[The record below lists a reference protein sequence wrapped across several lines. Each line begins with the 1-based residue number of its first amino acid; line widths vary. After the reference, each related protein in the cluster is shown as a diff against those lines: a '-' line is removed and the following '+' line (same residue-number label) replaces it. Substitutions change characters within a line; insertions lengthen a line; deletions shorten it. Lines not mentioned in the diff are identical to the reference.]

1 MKIGLLSDTHNNVT
15 NTQAALDIFRAQ
27 GIITLLHC
35 GDITRPQ
42 LVSLFAGW
50 DVTFVLGNV
59 DEDVA
64 GLSAAARAIGAPPPR
79 PMYTLTLNG
88 TTIALVH
95 GQDDEAL
102 QALIES
108 QQYRW
113 VFHGHTHRRRDERVR
128 RTRVVNP
135 GALGGRHIGPCSAA
149 IVDLS
154 AEAVTFIE
162 IAG

>member
-1 MKIGLLSDTHNNVT
+1 MRIGLLSDTHNNAA

-27 GIITLLHC
+27 EITTLLHC

-42 LVSLFAGW
+42 LMPLFAGW
-50 DVTFVLGNV
+50 DVTFVLGNG
-59 DEDVA
+59 DEDAA
-64 GLSAAARAIGAPPPR
+64 GLIAAARAIGVPPPR
-79 PMYTLTLNG
+79 PMYALTLDG
-88 TTIALVH
+88 TTIALTH

-135 GALGGRHIGPCSAA
+135 GALGGRRVGPRSAA

-154 AEAVTFIE
+154 ADTVTFVQI
-162 IAG
+162 GD